1 MGKKRLQQI
10 NEIYGPNE
18 KNLNPNN
25 SVEREVERATK
36 NVIRKHKQQTMV
48 NRKVRKIAKKIRKV
62 TDHAAAKARR
72 RIALVNDGSQDKM
85 SSMLTEGLKK
95 VDDFLNSL
103 PVATSNSDHNSN
115 KTQKEVD

>member
-1 MGKKRLQQI
+1 MGKKRLQQL
-10 NEIYGPNE
+10 NETYGPNE
-18 KNLNPNN
+18 RNLNPNN
-25 SVEREVERATK
+25 SVEREVERACK
-36 NVIRKHKQQTMV
+36 KIILQHKQRTMV
-48 NRKVRKIAKKIRKV
+48 NRKVRKITKKIRKV

-85 SSMLTEGLKK
+85 STMLTEGLKK

-115 KTQKEVD
+115 KSQKEVD